1 MRRVVGSWFL
11 AVVLGYGTIRG
22 VVDGDTRDTPF
33 MLLLTLLA
41 VAASVWMTMR
51 RFGRDAFYGIKR
63 RGIQ

>member
-11 AVVLGYGTIRG
+11 AVVLCYGTIRG

-33 MLLLTLLA
+33 MLVLTLLVIA
-41 VAASVWMTMR
+41 GALWTTMR

-63 RGIQ
+63 RGIK